1 MSINDDK
8 TQIVSVN
15 SSKAN
20 ISHFNNQDF
29 IGKLLSNR
37 YLIVELIGQGGMSY
51 IYRARDTFLEHN
63 SLSDYPIVIKILR
76 PEFSQSPEAI
86 RLLKE
91 EAAQTQPLSH
101 PNIIKVFTTSTEDNT
116 HYIVMEWVNGE
127 TLEQLIKRNK
137 PTGIKFKTAY
147 PIIKQLISAL
157 DYAHSHGV
165 IHNDLKPS
173 NIIITGS
180 GELKILDFGIAK
192 QLTNNDAYAFSKKND
207 NEVIGGYTPSY
218 ASPEQLNGYSAD
230 VKDDFFSLGCII
242 YEVLSSRHPYERK
255 ASNTLNENTKAK
267 KPKNSPFFYWRALK
281 SAVSLKANKR
291 QNILQR
297 LSCQPF
303 QGLTTIATSI
313 LIVLALLVA
322 ASYAYQ
328 NIHAANSQ
336 LIAEKNNAVAMNNQI
351 TQWMS
356 WDAQRTLN
364 YFNQIPPQF
373 NTIKQGLLKIHQQ
386 EIIQIF
392 DDRIANV
399 KNIEGKIKNYP
410 AISKIYQQALTYY
423 PDSRVLHT
431 QYNNMQV
438 ERQSISMDI
447 ITRINNML
455 NQQRYFEK
463 DQNNILVLLHKL
475 SIIGGENTFTP
486 TKQQTKTFKAALKKA
501 QASGNKTQT
510 KTLMSIDKALF
521 NKSDS

>member
-8 TQIVSVN
+8 TQIVSVV
-15 SSKAN
+15 SSKKN
-20 ISHFNNQDF
+20 ISHFNHQDF

-51 IYRARDTFLEHN
+51 IYRARDTFLERN
-63 SLSDYPIVIKILR
+63 SSSDYPIVIKILR
-76 PEFSQSPEAI
+76 AEFSQSPEAI

-101 PNIIKVFTTSTEDNT
+101 PNIIKVFTTGTENNI

-157 DYAHSHGV
+157 DYAHKHGV

-192 QLTNNDAYAFSKKND
+192 QLTNNDAYAFIKKND
-207 NEVIGGYTPSY
+207 HEVIGGYTPSY
-218 ASPEQLNGYSAD
+218 ASPEQLDGYSAD

-242 YEVLSSRHPYERK
+242 YEVLSSRHPYDRK
-255 ASNTLNENTKAK
+255 ASNTLEDNTRPK
-267 KPKNSPFFYWRALK
+267 KPKNSPLFYWPVLK
-281 SAVSLKANKR
+281 SAISLKADKR
-291 QNILQR
+291 LNMLEH
-297 LSCQPF
+297 LSRQPF
-303 QGLTTIATSI
+303 QGLKAIMATV
-313 LIVLALLVA
+313 LIVPIIFLSGYYV
-322 ASYAYQ
+322 YQ

-336 LIAEKNNAVAMNNQI
+336 LIAEKNNAVAMNHQI
-351 TQWMS
+351 NEWMS

-373 NTIKQGLLKIHQQ
+373 NTIKQGLLKTHQQ

-410 AISKIYQQALTYY
+410 AISDIYQQALTYY

-447 ITRINNML
+447 MTRINNML
-455 NQQRYFEK
+455 NQKRYFEK
-463 DQNNILVLLHKL
+463 DQNNILDLLHKL
-475 SIIGGENTFTP
+475 SIIDGKNTFSP
-486 TKQQTKTFKAALKKA
+486 TQQQTKTFKAALKKA
-501 QASGNKTQT
+501 QASKNKAQT
-510 KTLMSIDKALF
+510 KILMNIDKALF
-521 NKSDS
+521 DTTS